1 MRVVEIRDGFGVGG
15 LKLVERPEP
24 SPGQVVLKMKAFS
37 INDRDLLVVD
47 GLGRWKPPLGRVPL
61 SDGVALVAGT
71 GTGVS
76 RCKVGDRVAPIF
88 RPKWLEGRVAP
99 GKMAQPLGGAAA
111 NGVLADFA
119 VLDEA
124 SLVHVPAHLAAAL
137 FSVSGVSPLTIPW
150 WYWGLRCLGFRAA
163 VCGDSWSPG
172 HRYVQQ

>member
-24 SPGQVVLKMKAFS
+24 SPGPGQVVLKMKAFS

-47 GLGRWKPPLGRVPL
+47 GVGRWKPPPGRVPL
-61 SDGVALVAGT
+61 SDGAALVAGT

-88 RPKWLEGRVAP
+88 HPKWLEGRVAP

-124 SLVHVPAHLAAAL
+124 SLVHVPHIWPERSSQSRKYL
-137 FSVSGVSPLTIPW
+137 P
-150 WYWGLRCLGFRAA
+150 
-163 VCGDSWSPG
+163 
-172 HRYVQQ
+172 